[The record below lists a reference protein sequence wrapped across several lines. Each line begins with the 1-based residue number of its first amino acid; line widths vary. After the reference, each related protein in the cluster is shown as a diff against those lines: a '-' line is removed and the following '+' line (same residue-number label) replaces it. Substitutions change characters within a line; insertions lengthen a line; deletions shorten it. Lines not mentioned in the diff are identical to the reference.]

1 MENKSV
7 RAVTRDVESFLD
19 FLYDKGFKLSSTA
32 YSPHPNGSWVVKFKS
47 QECMLYITSDRDRI
61 SADFYPLDNINEKHR
76 ISIEK
81 IIYILSGGNEII
93 SPFKGNLAWSK
104 RKQLERLSK
113 LLNKYIDQ
121 ITIYYDNKSKDEPG

>member
-1 MENKSV
+1 
-7 RAVTRDVESFLD
+7 
-19 FLYDKGFKLSSTA
+19 
-32 YSPHPNGSWVVKFKS
+32 
-47 QECMLYITSDRDRI
+47 MLYITNDRDRI

-81 IIYILSGGNEII
+81 IICILTGGNEII
-93 SPFKGNLAWSK
+93 SPFKGNLAWGK

-121 ITIYYDNKSKDEPG
+121 ITIYYDNKSKNEPG